1 MCFFFQV
8 SSVWNSTLVSV
19 LQALWII
26 DVPST
31 NSVLSSV
38 QNEVVWRVRRLT
50 YKQLG
55 YLADWGAGRKGNQD
69 VAIVNAALKQLE
81 LRWTEIADAKTVSV
95 LISKGQRMSP
105 TLIDRLEDKVLDFK
119 ILIANTDLMAHLN
132 VLTLL

>member
-1 MCFFFQV
+1 M
-8 SSVWNSTLVSV
+8 SV

-119 ILIANTDLMAHLN
+119 TLIANTDLMAHLN